1 MCYTMPMPLETRYP
15 LTAIVGQDE
24 MKDALILA
32 AVNPRIQGVLLIG
45 GKGTGKTTAVRGLV
59 DLLPSVNVSTCEN
72 GYGCRPE
79 MLLTEPEAVCASCKG
94 RLARGESITS
104 DLPQR
109 VVELPLNVML
119 EDVVGGLNRR
129 LEIEQRRFRFEPGIL
144 SYAHNNIL
152 YIDEINLL
160 PSDVLN
166 SILDAAA
173 MGYTIVRRGMV
184 VSSYPSRF
192 VLVGSMNPEEGEL
205 RPQLLDRMGL
215 RVYVNPVGSVEERIE
230 VYRRYSQFS
239 RDPDS
244 LNLDYAAQ
252 TSAAG
257 AAISEARDRVDHV
270 TIAEDAA
277 RAAIRVIQQLGID
290 SHRTEIVLFETA
302 RALAAFEGRDEVTIA
317 DVLTIAPMVVRLRRS
332 ARLHSMMQTQQAE
345 TDEIAVTLAEVQ
357 REVQSPS
364 GNGKRPVRKS
374 SIRRKAT
381 QT

>member
-1 MCYTMPMPLETRYP
+1 MPLETRYP
-15 LTAIVGQDE
+15 FTAIVGQDE
-24 MKDALILA
+24 MRDALILA
-32 AVNPRIQGVLLIG
+32 AINPRIQGVLLIG

-79 MLLTEPEAVCASCKG
+79 MLLTEPEAVCASCKA

-104 DLPQR
+104 DQPQR
-109 VVELPLNVML
+109 VIELPLNVML

-144 SYAHNNIL
+144 SYAHGNIL

-173 MGYTIVRRGMV
+173 MGFTIVRRGMV

-192 VLVGSMNPEEGEL
+192 VLIGSMNPEEGEL

-215 RVYVNPVGSVEERIE
+215 RVYVNPVNSVEERIE
-230 VYRRYSQFS
+230 VYRRYSRFS
-239 RDPDS
+239 REPES
-244 LNLDYAAQ
+244 LIAQYAAE
-252 TSAAG
+252 TEAAQ
-257 AAISEARDRVDHV
+257 AAISQARARVDSV

-277 RAAIRVIQQLGID
+277 RAAIRIIQQLAID
-290 SHRTEIVLFETA
+290 SHRTEIVLFEAA

-317 DVLTIAPMVVRLRRS
+317 DVISMAPMALRLRRS
-332 ARLHSMMQTQQAE
+332 VRLHTLLQTQQAE
-345 TDEIAVTLAEVQ
+345 AEEIGAAIAKLTPARRRVRSRKMKDE
-357 REVQSPS
+357 R
-364 GNGKRPVRKS
+364 
-374 SIRRKAT
+374 
-381 QT
+381 

>member
-1 MCYTMPMPLETRYP
+1 MPLETRYP
-15 LTAIVGQDE
+15 FTAIVGQDE

-72 GYGCRPE
+72 GYGCRAE
-79 MLLTEPEAVCASCKG
+79 MLLTEPEAVCASCKA
-94 RLARGESITS
+94 RLARGERITS
-104 DLPQR
+104 DQPQR

-144 SYAHNNIL
+144 SYAHGNIL

-166 SILDAAA
+166 AILDAAA

-192 VLVGSMNPEEGEL
+192 VLVGSMNPEEGDL

-215 RVYVNPVGSVEERIE
+215 RIYVNPVGSVEERIE

-239 RDPDS
+239 REPES
-244 LNLDYAAQ
+244 LIAQ
-252 TSAAG
+252 YTDETAVAQ
-257 AAISEARDRVDHV
+257 AAISAARDRVDNV

-277 RAAIRVIQQLGID
+277 RAAIRIIQQLGID
-290 SHRTEIVLFETA
+290 SHRTEIVMFETA
-302 RALAAFEGRDEVTIA
+302 RALAAFEGRDEVTVA
-317 DVLTIAPMVVRLRRS
+317 DILNIAPMALRLRRS
-332 ARLHSMMQTQQAE
+332 VQLHTLLQTQQTEAE
-345 TDEIAVTLAEVQ
+345 EINAAIAKLT
-357 REVQSPS
+357 
-364 GNGKRPVRKS
+364 PVRR
-374 SIRRKAT
+374 RRKTSQRIRFNGEADKAD
-381 QT
+381 